1 MRNLKSVLFTLL
13 LIATSSQLFAHAL
26 WVETKATGKIGT
38 KQEVKIFYGE
48 YVSNER
54 DSVSKWY
61 SDVKDFSL
69 WLTNPTK
76 EKIKLNT
83 TAGTNFYSANF
94 TPESDGVYVLTVVHE
109 AKELGGT
116 TKYEFSS
123 LATVSVGEL
132 TVLDVTSI
140 ANPLYVTAVDA
151 KFFKANS
158 SLKIKAVLNGKVL
171 ADKNVTVFSPE
182 GWSKEYK
189 TDKSGT
195 FEFSP
200 LWAGRYVIEVSTFQ
214 KVTGEHHGK
223 NYTAT
228 WQGATSSFEVLK

>member
-1 MRNLKSVLFTLL
+1 MNNLKSILFTLL

-26 WVETKATGKIGT
+26 WIETKITGKIGIS
-38 KQEVKIFYGE
+38 QEVKIFYGE

-69 WLTNPTK
+69 WLSTPGK
-76 EKIKLNT
+76 EKIKLVT
-83 TAGTNFYSANF
+83 TPGSNFYSASF
-94 TPESDGVYVLTVVHE
+94 KPESDGVYVLSVVHE

-123 LATVSVGEL
+123 LATVAVGKAGAINWNEISSPLHASV
-132 TVLDVTSI
+132 I
-140 ANPLYVTAVDA
+140 DA
-151 KFFKANS
+151 KVYKANTPV
-158 SLKIKAVLNGKVL
+158 KIKAILNGKVL
-171 ADKNVTVFSPE
+171 ADKNVSVFSPA

-189 TDKSGT
+189 TDENGEI
-195 FEFSP
+195 EFSP
-200 LWAGRYVIEVSTFQ
+200 LWAGRYVLEVTDYQ
-214 KVTGEHHGK
+214 KITGEHHEK

-228 WQGATSSFEVLK
+228 WQGATSSFEVIK